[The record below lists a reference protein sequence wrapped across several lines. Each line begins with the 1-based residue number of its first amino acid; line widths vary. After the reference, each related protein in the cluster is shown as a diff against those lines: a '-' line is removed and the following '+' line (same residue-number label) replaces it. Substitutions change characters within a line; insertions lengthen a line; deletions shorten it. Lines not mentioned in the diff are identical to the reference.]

1 MAIHDTMNYIKC
13 DVSTICV
20 GMAASMGSFL
30 LASGTK
36 GKRFALPNSEILIHQ
51 PLISGQGG
59 GISGQA
65 TDIQIHANHIIH
77 IRERM
82 NTLLS
87 EYTGQP
93 LETLQKD
100 TERDNY
106 MTAQQA
112 KEYGL
117 IDDILTRH

>member
-1 MAIHDTMNYIKC
+1 M
-13 DVSTICV
+13 SPPS
-20 GMAASMGSFL
+20 ASAWRPRWGSFL

-51 PLISGQGG
+51 PLIGGQ

-65 TDIQIHANHIIH
+65 TDIKIHADHIVR
-77 IRERM
+77 IREKM

-87 EYTGQP
+87 QYTGQP
-93 LETLQKD
+93 LDVITRD

-117 IDDILTRH
+117 IDDILYKH